1 MEVAECASSNANSC
15 LNGGNCVTNANGIYV
30 CACVDGKGGARCE
43 KGKKDFEV
51 VLCSWKRKS
60 RILLHHHYSGFFKI
74 HAQLASRRI
83 CYLL

>member
-15 LNGGNCVTNANGIYV
+15 LNGGSCVTNANGIYV

-51 VLCSWKRKS
+51 VLCSVVGSGSLFCCITIILAFS
-60 RILLHHHYSGFFKI
+60 RYM
-74 HAQLASRRI
+74 RN
-83 CYLL
+83 